1 MMLRK
6 LLLVIVLGMAS
17 SAWAGSKDVVV
28 KNAWLSESVP
38 GQTTASVQLDLTCTT
53 ASGKLVALDSP
64 VADSAEMQR
73 LWPSNGKVKMVHVP
87 NVRLPR
93 GRAVSFGERTISL
106 MLLDLK
112 QPLKV
117 GDQVPVN
124 LTVMLSDGKK
134 LTVETQAE
142 VRPLELSYKHY
153 QDAEV
158 QDHK

>member
-6 LLLVIVLGMAS
+6 LLLVMMLGMAS

-38 GQTTASVQLDLTCTT
+38 GQTTASVQLDLTCT
-53 ASGKLVALDSP
+53 AAAGKLVAVDSP
-64 VADSAEMQR
+64 VAESAEMQR
-73 LWPSNGKVKMVHVP
+73 LWPSHGKVTMAKVR

-93 GRAVSFGERTISL
+93 GRAVSFGERTTSL
-106 MLLDLK
+106 MLLGLK

-117 GDQVPVN
+117 GEQVPVN

-134 LTVETQAE
+134 ITVEAKAE

-153 QDAEV
+153 QGGAV
-158 QDHK
+158 QDR